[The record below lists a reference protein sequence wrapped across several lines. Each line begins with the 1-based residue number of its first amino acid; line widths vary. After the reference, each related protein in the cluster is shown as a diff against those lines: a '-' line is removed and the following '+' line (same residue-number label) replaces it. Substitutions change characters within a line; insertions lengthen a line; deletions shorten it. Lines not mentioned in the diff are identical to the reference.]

1 MNLRESF
8 KKTFGRVQEGKVE
21 VGGASSWD
29 IDGESPVVDFA
40 KCVYYYQHDARI
52 KLAVDSYTE
61 LIMGLDFVI
70 NSKDERATKLIKDF
84 AENTDLHTK
93 IKGAVLSMLACGE
106 SLIEKYGETGN
117 PLAGVDEVDIRT
129 ITDKPR
135 DKYGN
140 TLKYVQEINGEKF
153 DLQPV
158 SKFVNFQL
166 NPVARE
172 AWAKPLAYPLIAPR
186 ALETGYDTSVPAP
199 IETIW
204 EAEDAMGK
212 IFNKHA
218 EPEEIYT
225 FEGASKEFLT
235 KMKQKFRERK
245 RGEKI
250 FTDRKFEKDVNEVN
264 PQSKFGDYMEHL
276 DQIADL
282 STQFSPQIFSAEFT
296 ARASSETTDS
306 VISRKVKSLRKY
318 VLWKV
323 KNEIFFPL
331 LQLNGYESADMINA
345 IELEIGVEEPEIT
358 SISTADAN
366 AAYQSGVISK
376 EEYRDILKKRGAEL
390 SEEEIPDVQTEA
402 YQKIID
408 WIGNDKKVSDK
419 KQRK

>member
-1 MNLRESF
+1 MNIRESF
-8 KKTFGRVQEGKVE
+8 SNFFGKVQEGKVE
-21 VGGASSWD
+21 VGGNSSYD
-29 IDGESPVVDFA
+29 FDGESPIVAFDQ
-40 KCVYYYQHDARI
+40 CIYYYQHDARI

-70 NSKDERATKLIKDF
+70 NSKDERATKLIQNF
-84 AENTDLHTK
+84 NENANVHMK

-106 SLIEKYGETGN
+106 SLVEKFSESGS
-117 PLAGVDEVDIRT
+117 PLAGIDEVDVT
-129 ITDKPR
+129 TLTDKPR
-135 DKYGN
+135 DKFGN
-140 TLKYVQEINGEKF
+140 TLKYVQEINGEKIS
-153 DLQPV
+153 LEPV
-158 SKFVNFQL
+158 SKFINFQL

-186 ALETGYDTSVPAP
+186 SLASGYDTAVPAP

-225 FEGASKEFLT
+225 FEGASKEFLQ
-235 KMKQKFRERK
+235 KMKQKFKERK

-264 PQSKFGDYMEHL
+264 PQSKFGDYMDHL

-318 VLWKV
+318 VLWKI
-323 KNEIFFPL
+323 KSELYFPL
-331 LQLNGYESADMINA
+331 LQLNGYETAEMLNN
-345 IELEIGVEEPEIT
+345 IELEVGIEEPEIT
-358 SISTADAN
+358 SLSTADAN

-408 WIGNDKKVSDK
+408 WIGNDKKVSNK
-419 KQRK
+419 K